1 MDNMNQ
7 NQQPINWKFMK
18 RSRVEPST
26 YKEVKRKVSGKPT
39 LREDSEAQREN
50 LLLLHQWES
59 WWNSLSDYRT
69 RRKRVRNYL
78 RGKQWED
85 IIADPR
91 STTGETIKEH
101 DYIVSQGKV
110 PLKQN
115 IMSQLKNNI
124 VGRFR
129 SNQLKPMVVARDKN
143 EQDQS
148 EMLSNAL
155 QHAHSINDCKEL
167 DSANFLEF
175 VMSGMPVAKVGYKY
189 WRERNLEDAWVQ
201 NVNPNRFFFNTDI
214 SDIRHTDVRVVG
226 EIHDLTL
233 DEVKSVFARNSADE
247 EMIEQWYRG
256 YGTDNDTL
264 INSSGL
270 TSDRID
276 SIDFLIPMDTNKCRV
291 IEGWYLKAA
300 WRTYVH
306 DYLTGEYYITDKSVK
321 EVMAENQQRINDA
334 MAAGVDLSEV
344 PLKEAESKYEQ
355 YWYFKFLTPFGKC
368 LYEGET
374 KYKHESHPYAF
385 VTYPLVDGEVW
396 GMFEEIIDQQRYINR
411 LITMM
416 DFMIGS
422 SAKGVLMVPEDA
434 IPDDMDI
441 DDFAE
446 EWSRY
451 NGVIKI
457 KAKAGSQLPQQ
468 IVSRGTSV
476 GIGEML
482 QLQMK
487 LMQEISGVNYAI
499 QGQKAGSSTPSSL
512 YAQEAENSSLNSKD
526 VMETYAGY
534 LKRRDQKLLKVV
546 HQFYDEKRML
556 NISGDAS
563 ARAIKMYEP
572 EKVADL
578 DFDVEIAQT
587 VDTPVF
593 RQITDDI
600 LLGMLKDQFI
610 DITTYLEHSSMP
622 FAKPLLET
630 VKAKQLELTG
640 MQQGMQQG
648 MPPQQPGQEQAGQ
661 QQPNV
666 DPRLMELAQRM
677 MQQPEK
683 KAA

>member
-1 MDNMNQ
+1 M
-7 NQQPINWKFMK
+7 QQVNWKFMK
-18 RSRVEPST
+18 RSRIAPT
-26 YKEVKRKVSGKPT
+26 KEEKKQKVVGKPT
-39 LREDSEAQREN
+39 IPEDGGDVKEN
-50 LLLLHQWES
+50 ILLLRQWES
-59 WWNSLSDYRT
+59 WYDSMSDYRQ
-69 RRKRVRNYL
+69 RRKRVRNNL
-78 RGKQWED
+78 RGRQWD
-85 IIADPR
+85 DFVADPKNPDKLIR
-91 STTGETIKEH
+91 EH

-124 VGRFR
+124 IGRFR
-129 SNQLKPMVVARDKN
+129 NNTLKPIVVARDKD
-143 EQDQS
+143 EQEKS
-148 EMLSNAL
+148 EMLTNAL
-155 QHAHSINDCKEL
+155 QHAHSVNNCKEL
-167 DSANFLEF
+167 DASNFLEF

-189 WRERNLEDAWVQ
+189 WPERNVEDAWVQ

-214 SDIRHTDVRVVG
+214 SDIRHTDLRTVG

-247 EMIEQWYRG
+247 EIIEQWYRG
-256 YGTDNDTL
+256 YGTDNDAL
-264 INSSGL
+264 INNRGL
-270 TSDRID
+270 SADQVD
-276 SIDFLIPMDTNKCRV
+276 NLSFMIPMDNNKCRV

-321 EVMAENQQRINDA
+321 EVMAENQQRISDA
-334 MAAGVDLSEV
+334 VAAGVDPSEV

-355 YWYFKFLTPFGKC
+355 YWYFKFLTPFGQC

-396 GMFEEIIDQQRYINR
+396 GMFEEVIDQQRYINR

-422 SAKGVLMVPEDA
+422 SAKGVLLVPEDA

-457 KAKAGSQLPQQ
+457 KAKAGTVLPQQ

-476 GIGEML
+476 GIGDML

-499 QGQKAGSSTPSSL
+499 QGQKAGSNTPSSL
-512 YAQEAENSSLNSKD
+512 YAQEAENSAINSKD
-526 VMETYAGY
+526 VMETYAGFI
-534 LKRRDQKLLKVV
+534 KRRDQKLMKVI
-546 HQFYDEKRML
+546 HQFYDEKRMI
-556 NISGDAS
+556 NISGNAS
-563 ARAIKMYEP
+563 LNAIKMYDP
-572 EKVADL
+572 DKVADL
-578 DFDVEIAQT
+578 DFDVEISQT

-600 LLGMLKDQFI
+600 LLNLLDKQLI
-610 DITTYLEHSSMP
+610 DINTYLENSNMP
-622 FAKPLLET
+622 FAKQLLES
-630 VKAKQLELTG
+630 VKARQNELAG
-640 MQQGMQQG
+640 LQQGMMQQQQG
-648 MPPQQPGQEQAGQ
+648 AAGMPQQGGQTA
-661 QQPNV
+661 NV
-666 DPRLMELAQRM
+666 DPRLMELAQKM
-677 MQQPEK
+677 MQQKE